1 MELAVNPA
9 IAKGLVLVGT
19 AVMMAIRAPHG
30 YRNRTVKVAASYKT
44 RLETGLLALA
54 WIGFVAPLIWVASSV
69 FSFADF
75 PLLTGPL
82 VTGVVC
88 LGISLWLFY
97 RSHADLGTN
106 WSVTLEVHERHRL
119 ITEGVYRH
127 IRHPMYLA
135 LGLYSIGQALIIPNW
150 VAGPANLIAFSILF
164 AFRVRAEERM
174 MIEGFGAEYVAY
186 SARTSR
192 LIPGVW

>member
-1 MELAVNPA
+1 
-9 IAKGLVLVGT
+9 
-19 AVMMAIRAPHG
+19 
-30 YRNRTVKVAASYKT
+30 
-44 RLETGLLALA
+44 
-54 WIGFVAPLIWVASSV
+54 
-69 FSFADF
+69 
-75 PLLTGPL
+75 
-82 VTGVVC
+82 
-88 LGISLWLFY
+88 
-97 RSHADLGTN
+97 
-106 WSVTLEVHERHRL
+106 
-119 ITEGVYRH
+119 
-127 IRHPMYLA
+127 MYLA